1 MRFHTAAAV
10 FAAIHCT
17 STTAFVP
24 SRRAHAPSSA
34 TALGAKTV
42 SFKEDSRKKLVS
54 GINQVANAVKVT
66 LGPKGRNVV
75 LERNYGAPEI
85 VNDGVT
91 IAREISL
98 ADPEENVGVRLV
110 QEVASKS
117 DSKAGDG
124 TTTSTIMTQAIV
136 NNGMKAV
143 TSGVNPIALNAGI
156 KKSAGLVANKIREAS
171 QKINGVED
179 LQSVATI
186 ASGSVDMGRII
197 AQAFDKVG
205 ENGSTVIEESQTL
218 FDEIE
223 FTEGL
228 TIDRGFI
235 SPYFVKDQERQ
246 VAELMNPRILVTD
259 AKIDNVNEI
268 VPLLEQLVKTK
279 EPVLMIAEDVTG
291 DALSALVV
299 NKMRGVLDVVAIRAP
314 GFGQRRKAYLQ
325 DIAIATGAT
334 YVAEEVGITLDSV
347 TTDMLG
353 TADRCVIAKELTTIV
368 TDGKQEEA
376 VEARIAQIRR
386 EGEEADTDFDRDKA
400 QERVAALGGGIAR
413 IKVGAATETELK
425 DKKLRYE
432 DALNSVQS
440 ARELGIVPGGGACLA
455 YIQDQFT
462 DEILDSFDDEDQR
475 AGAAILMKSLSEP
488 CMQVA
493 ENAGVEGAV
502 VLSKIV
508 ELTREEGFGHGW
520 NAANSKYCNLMD
532 AGVVDPAK
540 VTINA
545 VENSASVAGLVLT
558 TECLVTE
565 IPVFESEDDMQKRFD
580 AEGMGM
586 GMGGGPM

>member
-1 MRFHTAAAV
+1 MKFPVAVAILLSSLVSSTSGFAFTNKEGSFQRTAV
-10 FAAIHCT
+10 
-17 STTAFVP
+17 S
-24 SRRAHAPSSA
+24 
-34 TALGAKTV
+34 LDAKKV
-42 SFKEDSRKKLVS
+42 SFQEDSRKALVN
-54 GINQVANAVKVT
+54 GINAVANAVKVT

-91 IAREISL
+91 IAREIEL
-98 ADPEENVGVRLV
+98 RDPEQNVGAKLI

-136 NNGMKAV
+136 NNGIKAV
-143 TSGVNPIALNAGI
+143 TSGINPVALNIGI
-156 KKSAGLVANKIREAS
+156 KKAAKIVADEVRSIAKPVQGI
-171 QKINGVED
+171 ED
-179 LQSVATI
+179 LKNVATI

-205 ENGSTVIEESQTL
+205 ETGSTVVEESQTL
-218 FDEIE
+218 IDEIE

-228 TIDRGFI
+228 TIDRGFV
-235 SPYFVKDQERQ
+235 SPYLVKDQERQ
-246 VAELMNPRILVTD
+246 VAEQMGPRVLVTD

-268 VPLLEQLVKTK
+268 VPLLEQMVKSK
-279 EPVLMIAEDVTG
+279 EPLFIVAEDVSG
-291 DALSALVV
+291 EALSALVV
-299 NKMRGVLDVVAIRAP
+299 NKMRGVLDVVAIKAP
-314 GFGQRRKAYLQ
+314 GFGQRRKEYLQ

-347 TTDMLG
+347 TMDMLG
-353 TADRCVIAKELTTIV
+353 TADRIVTAKELTTIV
-368 TDGKQEEA
+368 TDGTQQESID
-376 VEARIAQIRR
+376 ARIAQIRR
-386 EGEEADTDFDRDKA
+386 EADAADNDFDREKA

-440 ARELGIVPGGGACLA
+440 AKELGIVPGGGACLA
-455 YIQDQFT
+455 YLQVTLEDKIMEQI
-462 DEILDSFDDEDQR
+462 EDEDEKQGALILLR
-475 AGAAILMKSLSEP
+475 ALSAP

-493 ENAGVEGAV
+493 ENAGIEGAV
-502 VLSKIV
+502 VLSKV
-508 ELTREEGFGHGW
+508 QNLAMEKGFGHGW
-520 NAANSKYCNLMD
+520 DANKMEYCDLYER
-532 AGVVDPAK
+532 GVIDPAK

-545 VENSASVAGLVLT
+545 IENSASVAGLVLT

-565 IPVFESEDDMQKRFD
+565 IPVILSEEQKQAMFDQSAMAAGMQ
-580 AEGMGM
+580 M
-586 GMGGGPM
+586 